1 METSYNHTLFNDVIN
16 DAVAN
21 APKPVGPWTT
31 PQEAVERLAYI
42 KGAIAGLKEEEQR
55 CKDVLI
61 TSNVRVV
68 ETDFYRCTIAEVA
81 EGKKVNWQALAMS
94 MNPSKQ
100 KITAYTEA
108 TAGYFRVDVK
118 ARKTS

>member
-1 METSYNHTLFNDVIN
+1 MNALFNNAIDN
-16 DAVAN
+16 AVAN
-21 APKPVGPWTT
+21 APLSATAHNLT
-31 PQEAVERLAYI
+31 PEQAVDRLAYI
-42 KGAIAGLKEEEQR
+42 KGAISALKEEEQM

-68 ETDFYRCTIAEVA
+68 ETDFFRCTVAEVA

-94 MNPSKQ
+94 LNPSQQ
-100 KITAYTEA
+100 KIRAYTEA

-118 ARKTS
+118 AKKTS

>member
-1 METSYNHTLFNDVIN
+1 MNTIVQAVNNAIANPPLTIN
-16 DAVAN
+16 
-21 APKPVGPWTT
+21 T
-31 PQEAVERLAYI
+31 PQEAVDRLAFI
-42 KGAIAGLKEEEQR
+42 KGAIAELKEEEQR

-68 ETDFYRCTIAEVA
+68 ETDFYRCTISEVG

-94 MNPSKQ
+94 LNPSKQ